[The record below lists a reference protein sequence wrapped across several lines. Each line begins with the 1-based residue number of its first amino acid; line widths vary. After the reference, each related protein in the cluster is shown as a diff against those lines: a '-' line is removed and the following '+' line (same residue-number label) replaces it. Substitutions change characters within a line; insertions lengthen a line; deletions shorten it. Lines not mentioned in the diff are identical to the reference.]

1 MRRREKVLLFHTAFP
16 GDIILALPLLQVLR
30 AHAEDCIVS
39 VVATPAAAGV
49 LENHPA
55 IDEVI
60 LYDKRGRNR
69 GLAGMMTMS
78 RRLRN
83 EKFGVALV
91 PHRSLRSAFITSRAG
106 IPRRIGFSTSAG
118 KWLLTDRVPYRAR
131 DHEIRRNLELLRP
144 LGLDPP
150 DFEYPRVYPD
160 DADRAR
166 VDELLQSRSPVS
178 QAFDPRKMAAI
189 APGSVW
195 MTKRWPQE
203 SYEELGRLLVE
214 DGFSLA
220 LIGGRED
227 RVLCQSIAEGI
238 SREHAV
244 VAAGEL
250 SLLQSAE
257 LIRRCCVAVSNDS
270 APMHLAVAVQTPVVA
285 LFGPTVPEFGFAPR
299 GERDV
304 VLGVP
309 DLSCRPCSIHGGDRC
324 PIGSFDCMVGLTA
337 EMVRT
342 HIKNTLNGTQ
352 NPDQR

>member
-1 MRRREKVLLFHTAFP
+1 MTRREKVLLFHTAFP

-30 AHAEDCIVS
+30 AIGEDCTVS
-39 VVATPAAAGV
+39 VVATPGAAGV

-60 LYDKRGRNR
+60 LYDKRGGDR
-69 GLAGMMTMS
+69 GLAGVMTMT

-83 EKFGVALV
+83 ENFGVALV
-91 PHRSLRSAFITSRAG
+91 PHRSLRSAIIAFGAG

-118 KWLLTDRVPYRAR
+118 KWLLTDRVPYRDR

-150 DFEYPRVYPD
+150 DFEYPLVYPD
-160 DADRAR
+160 DVDRAR
-166 VDELLQSRSPVS
+166 VEELLQSRALVS
-178 QAFDPRKMAAI
+178 RAFNPRKMIAI

-203 SYEELGRLLVE
+203 RYEELGRLLVK
-214 DGFSLA
+214 DGFSVA

-227 RVLCQSIAEGI
+227 RVLCQSIAGGI
-238 SREHAV
+238 SRDHTV

-250 SLLQSAE
+250 SLLQSAD
-257 LIRRCCVAVSNDS
+257 LIHRCRVAVSNDS
-270 APMHLAVAVQTPVVA
+270 APMHLAVAVRTPVVA
-285 LFGPTVPEFGFAPR
+285 IFGPTVPEFGFAPL

-309 DLSCRPCSIHGGDRC
+309 DLSCRPCSIHGGNRC
-324 PIGSFDCMVGLTA
+324 PVGTFDCMVGLTA

-342 HIKNTLNGTQ
+342 HIQNALNGTQ
-352 NPDQR
+352 NLHRS